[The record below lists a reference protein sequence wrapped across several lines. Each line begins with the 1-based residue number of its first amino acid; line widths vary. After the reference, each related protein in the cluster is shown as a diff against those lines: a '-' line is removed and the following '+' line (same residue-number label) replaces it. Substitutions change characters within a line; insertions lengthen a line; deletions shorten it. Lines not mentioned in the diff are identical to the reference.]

1 MQKTWF
7 ACRPLCFYNEDMK
20 DQLYGKKIRFALTVA
35 LLAAVFLSGCGKKPA
50 GMDFPAEITVDSP
63 GDGISAPVETPGDVT
78 EATGSESPAVATET
92 VSSEYSVNDTKSF
105 SAESSEPVT
114 EPFSITLAFAGDINF
129 DDDWCVMATLH
140 SLGDDLTTVID
151 PAYLDEMRSA
161 DLLWI
166 NNEFCYSDRGAPME
180 GKAYTFRSAPS
191 NVKYLQEMG
200 VDLAGLANNHVFD
213 YGEEAFL
220 DTLQTLQDADIPY
233 VGAGKDLAEASA
245 PVFLDAD
252 GVTVAYVAAS
262 RAEKNIMTPQAE
274 ADSPGILRCYDMTLF
289 LDSIK
294 KAAELADFVIALPHW
309 GTEYSTTL
317 EQAQI
322 DGARECIDAGAD
334 AVIGAHTHCL
344 QGVSSYHEKPIAYS
358 LGNFWFNER
367 TLDTMLFELR
377 LSGTKTTAPDGAVSV
392 TISDVEPVILP
403 GTQSGCITTMASGEK
418 YKEILQAIDAI
429 SPAPE

>member
-1 MQKTWF
+1 MQNPF
-7 ACRPLCFYNEDMK
+7 VASHRLCSYNGDMNRR
-20 DQLYGKKIRFALTVA
+20 LYGKNIRFAMTVA
-35 LLAAVFLSGCGKKPA
+35 SVVLVLMSACGKDAVEPNHSGESVA
-50 GMDFPAEITVDSP
+50 DTQEIPDTTAD
-63 GDGISAPVETPGDVT
+63 ISQ
-78 EATGSESPAVATET
+78 
-92 VSSEYSVNDTKSF
+92 SSEETAPSTEQD
-105 SAESSEPVT
+105 PVP
-114 EPFSITLAFAGDINF
+114 EPFSVTLAFAGDINF
-129 DDDWCVMATLH
+129 DDNWCVMNYLH
-140 SLGDDLTTVID
+140 SLGDDLAEVID
-151 PAYLDEMRSA
+151 PAYLEEMRSA

-166 NNEFCYSDRGAPME
+166 NNEFCYSDRGVPMA
-180 GKAYTFRSAPS
+180 GKAYTFRSTPS

-213 YGEEAFL
+213 YGEDAFL

-245 PVFLDAD
+245 PIFLDAD
-252 GVTVAYVAAS
+252 GVTIAYVAAS

-274 ADSPGILRCYDMTLF
+274 ADCPGILRCYDMTLF

-322 DGARECIDAGAD
+322 DGAHACIDAGAD

-344 QGVSSYHEKPIAYS
+344 QGVTSYHEKPIAYS

-377 LSGTKTTAPDGAVSV
+377 LNGTKTTDSDGTVSV

-403 GTQSGCITTMASGEK
+403 GTQSGYVTTLAKGERRQ
-418 YKEILQAIDAI
+418 EILDGIDAI